1 MPGSP
6 EADSSS
12 DSASDS
18 DSDSDEDGTAEPAGN
33 KNALNP
39 RKPQIDV
46 DDDEELGA
54 TAVTSYVQ
62 TKNEIVE
69 TDVIVPSISEIGHE
83 EKLEKVGEVL
93 NIIGN
98 VVIVKGLPAD
108 SSRAASEKALDTE
121 TLLVFD
127 DRKVLGHIYE
137 TFGPTS
143 QPLYQIKFNQSYPL
157 DTERIRVAREVYHV
171 PQRSN
176 FVFMDYLKK
185 LRGSDASNIHDEE
198 PGDDE
203 VEFSD
208 DEQEAAFKHA
218 RKKKRG
224 MSVSSSTSR
233 QTTPAP
239 PQPHYDDV
247 SEDIFYGANPYDAH
261 GPYDDGYRIAGPSRP
276 APIPYD
282 DPYADEVPVNNVK
295 YEGDLINPSEISAEA
310 RPASREPEKSFGDS
324 RGRGRGRGRGYD
336 RSGGARDRGR
346 GRGRGRP
353 DRGRRSGGESR
364 WFQQSHTAPS
374 MEHYNRNTPRP
385 PSPASDAMQ
394 RATAQPSVGI
404 PGYSPSQPFSP
415 SPTWPYQPSGFQD
428 HSFGQQEVVQPHI
441 NPRFASAFGF
451 NMSPTN
457 PPPAWFGSQQTQF
470 NPYQAP
476 QPSQTWTNQWLVHGQ
491 ESDNTESDTYTPM

>member
-1 MPGSP
+1 MSLAKFTMYHSEVILSSWIILKSFAGATQVTFMMRNL
-6 EADSSS
+6 ETTRSSS
-12 DSASDS
+12 R
-18 DSDSDEDGTAEPAGN
+18 TTN
-33 KNALNP
+33 KRLRSSMHG
-39 RKPQIDV
+39 RKSMCICW
-46 DDDEELGA
+46 
-54 TAVTSYVQ
+54 
-62 TKNEIVE
+62 K
-69 TDVIVPSISEIGHE
+69 IVPFSLI
-83 EKLEKVGEVL
+83 
-93 NIIGN
+93 
-98 VVIVKGLPAD
+98 
-108 SSRAASEKALDTE
+108 
-121 TLLVFD
+121 
-127 DRKVLGHIYE
+127 
-137 TFGPTS
+137 FG
-143 QPLYQIKFNQSYPL
+143 
-157 DTERIRVAREVYHV
+157 R
-171 PQRSN
+171 RS
-176 FVFMDYLKK
+176 
-185 LRGSDASNIHDEE
+185 
-198 PGDDE
+198 
-203 VEFSD
+203 
-208 DEQEAAFKHA
+208 
-218 RKKKRG
+218 

-374 MEHYNRNTPRP
+374 MEHYNQNTPHP
-385 PSPASDAMQ
+385 PSPASDATQ

-491 ESDNTESDTYTPM
+491 ESDNTESDTYIPM